1 MALTIRS
8 LFLNF
13 EKLYDEVERALFK
26 RLKISKSSESFARSV
41 ITRDVDA
48 YINLKISKGGKGKTR
63 QISAPLIELSKIQ
76 KAVLE
81 MLEGLVQTPPKGK
94 RLIHPA
100 AHAYRKYH
108 SHTSAASVHLGMKW
122 GVKVDLQRFYDHI
135 TEEHVYRVLEDA
147 GLEGEAYFL
156 SKLCTRVPYNWPEGL
171 PQKYTRFQRTLTKP
185 VPDYVYD
192 PKDRWFAELLPNRIL
207 ASRIRRR
214 SATKEP
220 SAGTVFRI
228 LPPKKIYRIFLHI
241 ATGRVKILDLKN
253 LEVQLLFE
261 RVKNVFGF
269 IRNDEKKRKFNE
281 LLKSS
286 RKKWRTHI
294 IEKYEDRFAFS
305 HAYGDERQRYYPVRP
320 EQYRMRTKV
329 GYLPQ
334 GSPASG
340 LISNL
345 VMAKFDEVMFEFCMS
360 NNFRYTRYSDDIVV
374 SSTDGNFSR
383 DRALKIV
390 AFIQKLSEF
399 NGFSLNKDK
408 TRIMTPGSRKYIL
421 GVLVDG
427 PSLRLGKHERER
439 IERMIYQIA
448 KFGDFWSDK
457 PPAMHLLNQSHSLPG
472 KRVGSFDFPRTP
484 SDPLASLLGWLS
496 YCKTADLEFLKK
508 THSSMEERKWG
519 FMNANHRQ
527 AILTLT
533 SQLLGLSSDK
543 AVSSDGNDQSKYG
556 VHWNSQLSDSHETE
570 PDAEDDNW

>member
-1 MALTIRS
+1 M
-8 LFLNF
+8 NF

-48 YINLKISKGGKGKTR
+48 YMNLKISKGGKGKTR
-63 QISAPLIELSKIQ
+63 QISAPFIELSKIQ
-76 KAVLE
+76 KAILE
-81 MLEGLVQTPPKGK
+81 MLEDLVETPPKGK

-108 SHTSAASVHLGMKW
+108 SHTSAAAVHLGMKW

-135 TEEHVYRVLEDA
+135 TEEHVYRALEDA
-147 GLEGEAYFL
+147 GLEDEAYFL

-171 PQKYTRFQRTLTKP
+171 PQKYTRLQRALSKP

-192 PKDRWFAELLPNRIL
+192 PRDRWFAELLPNRIL
-207 ASRIRRR
+207 ASRIRKR
-214 SATKEP
+214 SAPKEP
-220 SAGTVFRI
+220 SVGTVFRI
-228 LPPKKIYRIFLHI
+228 LPPKKIHRIFLHI

-261 RVKNVFGF
+261 RLKNVFGF
-269 IRNDEKKRKFNE
+269 IRNDEKKREFNE

-286 RKKWRTHI
+286 RKRWRTHI

-305 HAYGDERQRYYPVRP
+305 HAYGDERQRYYAVRP

-345 VMAKFDEVMFEFCMS
+345 VMAKFDEVMFEFCVS

-374 SSTDGNFSR
+374 SSKDGNFSR

-408 TRIMTPGSRKYIL
+408 TRIMTPGSRKYVL

-457 PPAMHLLNQSHSLPG
+457 PPSMHLLNQSHSLPG
-472 KRVGSFDFPRTP
+472 KRVGTYDYPRIP
-484 SDPLASLLGWLS
+484 SEPLASLLGWLS
-496 YCKTADLEFLKK
+496 YCKAADLAFLKK
-508 THSSMEERKWG
+508 IHSVIESEKWK
-519 FMNANHRQ
+519 FVDENHRQ
-527 AILTLT
+527 IILTLT
-533 SQLLGLSSDK
+533 SQLLKSQSDK
-543 AVSSDGNDQSKYG
+543 ASINVGTDTPTAGA
-556 VHWNSQLSDSHETE
+556 HWNSSLTGSSEIE
-570 PDAEDDNW
+570 PDIDDSQW